1 MIKETI
7 VRHLIC
13 DMCSSEDDVRS
24 YYFDHHDNDNEKIT
38 DNIELCSRCQE
49 KVYDVIRKMVYDAYI
64 E

>member
-1 MIKETI
+1 
-7 VRHLIC
+7 
-13 DMCSSEDDVRS
+13 MCSSEDDVRS